1 MTTNITIHEGI
12 ATLESGRQSRAIA
25 FLSTVCE
32 TYLLEIL
39 EAARIALQDESVL
52 DEMDMGDEH
61 AALILSEI
69 EEFMK

>member
-1 MTTNITIHEGI
+1 MHTNITIHEGI
-12 ATLESGRQSRAIA
+12 ATLEDGRQSRAIA

-39 EAARIALQDESVL
+39 EAARIALQNKSVL

>member
-1 MTTNITIHEGI
+1 MNTNITIHEGI

-25 FLSTVCE
+25 FLSTLSE

-52 DEMDMGDEH
+52 DKMDMGDEH